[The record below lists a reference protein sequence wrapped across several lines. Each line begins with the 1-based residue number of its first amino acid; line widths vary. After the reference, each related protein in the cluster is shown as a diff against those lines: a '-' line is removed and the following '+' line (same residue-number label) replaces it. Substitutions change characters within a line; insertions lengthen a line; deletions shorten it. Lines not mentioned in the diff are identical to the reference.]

1 MNQMMVQYNVLKM
14 PLKQLVRNIPRIG
27 LGSSTGNCKR
37 SMLVRPLNYYV
48 LLFLQSCLRLSFVCV
63 LSYQYDFVLNL
74 YRMDFWLWL
83 IYFLPYLRTKTLACF
98 FIVLLVTLLKCGQ
111 QEAVLIK
118 YQLNYFYC
126 FKCKPEEK
134 LFFAKTRESESQAV
148 QYYVLQKAWMIIDLC
163 KSASLWQDCRPY
175 DVSKTKAM
183 PHIGC

>member
-1 MNQMMVQYNVLKM
+1 MVDLFPTLLK
-14 PLKQLVRNIPRIG
+14 N
-27 LGSSTGNCKR
+27 
-37 SMLVRPLNYYV
+37 
-48 LLFLQSCLRLSFVCV
+48 
-63 LSYQYDFVLNL
+63 
-74 YRMDFWLWL
+74 
-83 IYFLPYLRTKTLACF
+83 KTLACF

-118 YQLNYFYC
+118 YQLNCFYC